1 MYLHR
6 LFVIALIANYKEGEQ
21 QDAAEFYTGLIQN
34 LIDLQKTMER
44 LTLAMQIA
52 RCENINS
59 YFTYSPVEK
68 CLRMTTEVTGGFKV
82 TNQGCRDGLGG

>member
-21 QDAAEFYTGLIQN
+21 QDVAEFYTGLIQN

-44 LTLAMQIA
+44 LALAMQIA
-52 RCENINS
+52 RCEKYIAILLTAPWKS
-59 YFTYSPVEK
+59 A
-68 CLRMTTEVTGGFKV
+68 
-82 TNQGCRDGLGG
+82 

>member
-6 LFVIALIANYKEGEQ
+6 LFVIALIANYKGE

-34 LIDLQKTMER
+34 LIDLQKTMEK
-44 LTLAMQIA
+44 LALAMQIA
-52 RCENINS
+52 RCEKINS
-59 YFTYSPVEK
+59 YFTYSPLEK

-82 TNQGCRDGLGG
+82 TNYGCRDGLGD